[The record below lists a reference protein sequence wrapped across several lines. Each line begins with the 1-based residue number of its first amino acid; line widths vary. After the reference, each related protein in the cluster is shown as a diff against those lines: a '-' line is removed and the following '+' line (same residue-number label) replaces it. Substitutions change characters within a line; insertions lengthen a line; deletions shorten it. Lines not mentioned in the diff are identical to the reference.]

1 MFANARTVDP
11 STPRATVRG
20 LKLGL
25 TILALV
31 LVVGGIILRAQSP
44 LYAELP
50 VEPGSGAVM
59 DSRPLAPGS
68 PAALIAAHDCWTG
81 DAPADM
87 VGVLPGHVV
96 VSLPNGDPVYRGG
109 KWVGK
114 ALEQTAYD
122 HPELGWT
129 PAVDHDIKPKGMC
142 R

>member
-25 TILALV
+25 TTLALV
-31 LVVGGIILRAQSP
+31 LIAGGIILRAQSP
-44 LYAELP
+44 LFAELP

-87 VGVLPGHVV
+87 VGEMPGHVV
-96 VSLPNGDPVYRGG
+96 VSLPNGVPVYGG
-109 KWVGK
+109 ERMVGK
-114 ALEQTAYD
+114 ALDQVFGDAEHGLTVA
-122 HPELGWT
+122 GWC
-129 PAVDHDIKPKGMC
+129 K
-142 R
+142 

>member
-11 STPRATVRG
+11 STLRATTHA

-31 LVVGGIILRAQSP
+31 LLASGIILRAQSP

-50 VEPGSGAVM
+50 VDPSSGAVM

-68 PAALIAAHDCWTG
+68 PAALIAAHDCWTN

-96 VSLPNGDPVYRGG
+96 VTLPNGVPVYGSERM
-109 KWVGK
+109 VGR
-114 ALEQTAYD
+114 ALDQVFGDAEHGLTVA
-122 HPELGWT
+122 GWC
-129 PAVDHDIKPKGMC
+129 K
-142 R
+142 